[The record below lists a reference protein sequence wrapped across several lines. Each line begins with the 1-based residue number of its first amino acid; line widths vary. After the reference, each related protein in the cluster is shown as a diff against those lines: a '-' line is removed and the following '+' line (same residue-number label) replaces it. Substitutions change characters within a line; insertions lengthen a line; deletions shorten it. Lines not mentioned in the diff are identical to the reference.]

1 MELEMFAENVFAW
14 SRFNTS
20 CKGLLSIAVYD
31 LSKNCD
37 IARNRKMYRKYFL
50 YRPSPAPSRP
60 TSSLL
65 ASPKARA

>member
-1 MELEMFAENVFAW
+1 MELGLFAENVFAW

-20 CKGLLSIAVYD
+20 CKGLLSIDGYD
-31 LSKNCD
+31 LSKNFY
-37 IARNRKMYRKYFL
+37 IARNRKMYRKSFL
-50 YRPSPAPSRP
+50 NLPSSAPSRP